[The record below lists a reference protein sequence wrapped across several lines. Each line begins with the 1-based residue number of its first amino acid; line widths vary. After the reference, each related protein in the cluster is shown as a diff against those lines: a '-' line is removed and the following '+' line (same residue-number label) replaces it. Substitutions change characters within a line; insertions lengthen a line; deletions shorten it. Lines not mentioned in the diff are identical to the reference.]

1 LLCVSS
7 PSELEAFDMPQSD
20 QSSRGILR
28 SVSFRE
34 VDKQNNLSHL
44 SNLRDADG
52 DGDMDFKDA
61 AILAEQSLDP
71 AETETQ
77 AWTHAIFRLSRMA
90 LGFTIFI
97 VGIILLPAP
106 GPGGLVV
113 AAGLAILAR
122 DVAWADQLLRYLR
135 KRMPGMAEE
144 GPIPKSTIIA
154 SVMVATAA
162 FLTFWWAQQQSW
174 WWF

>member
-1 LLCVSS
+1 
-7 PSELEAFDMPQSD
+7 M
-20 QSSRGILR
+20 
-28 SVSFRE
+28 
-34 VDKQNNLSHL
+34 DKQNDLPL
-44 SNLRDADG
+44 ASNPRDADG

-71 AETETQ
+71 TESDAQ
-77 AWTHAIFRLSRMA
+77 AWTHAIFRLGRMA

-97 VGIILLPAP
+97 IGIIMLPAP

-122 DVAWADQLLRYLR
+122 DVAWADRLLRYLR

-144 GPIPKSTIIA
+144 GPIPKSTIIV
-154 SVMVATAA
+154 SIMIAA
-162 FLTFWWAQQQSW
+162 AIFLTFWWAQDQSW
-174 WWF
+174 WWL